1 MATTR
6 WRDNETRDLG
16 HAIELLTDEIVE
28 DERITGIMRKNWSI
42 VQAFSVNKNISLF
55 GDEIEYNVI
64 LFSYDRIINDDNI
77 VPQTGFIIVYKS
89 KDTIKYIIDKKSEA
103 LLLLRKM
110 LSYKGKNEVTDY
122 AVNLSNDFFYW
133 IINRVFYSNNT
144 IERPDGSD
152 QVLRFE
158 SIKGFSGDTEDAQ
171 TKVTASGESVMNII
185 STLAFFLESSS
196 FKKIL
201 IELRYKEHENIMLI
215 LKNGTIEVDKKCYL
229 GPFEQDEENE
239 RIAKLYLMCY
249 IEILPILLQEYET
262 DKENGVWNDEQYLE
276 FLNDV
281 SQKIMNKIND
291 RRHEMNLGVSNDKE
305 S

>member
-291 RRHEMNLGVSNDKE
+291 RRHEMNLGGSNDKE